1 MTSSQKRCHLLKKD
15 VISIFNQSLLTRMNS
30 HPIILFDGICNLCN
44 SAVSFVIKRDKK
56 SLIQFASLQTDPAKK
71 LLEQFNLPT
80 QSINTVIL
88 IEKGVMYT
96 QSTAVLKI
104 CKYLNGLWPLFY
116 GLIIVPTFIRDGIY
130 QLIAT
135 NRYQWFGKREK
146 CMVPSP
152 ELSARFL

>member
-1 MTSSQKRCHLLKKD
+1 MDT
-15 VISIFNQSLLTRMNS
+15 

-44 SAVSFVIKRDKK
+44 SAVSFVIK
-56 SLIQFASLQTDPAKK
+56 K

-80 QSINTVIL
+80 QSINSLIL

-104 CKYLNGLWPLFY
+104 CKHLNGLWPLLY
-116 GLIIVPTFIRDGIY
+116 GLVIVPKFIRNGIY
-130 QLIAT
+130 QWIAT
-135 NRYQWFGKREK
+135 NRYQWFGKQEK

>member
-1 MTSSQKRCHLLKKD
+1 MTSPQKRCHLPQGD
-15 VISIFNQSLLTRMNS
+15 VISIFNQSLLTRMDT

-56 SLIQFASLQTDPAKK
+56 SVIQFAALQTDPAKK

-80 QSINTVIL
+80 QSINSIIL
-88 IEKGVMYT
+88 IEKGVMHT

-104 CKYLNGLWPLFY
+104 CKHLNGLWPLFY
-116 GLIIVPTFIRDGIY
+116 GLIIVPKFIRNGIY
-130 QLIAT
+130 ELIAT
-135 NRYQWFGKREK
+135 NRYQWFGKQEK

>member
-1 MTSSQKRCHLLKKD
+1 MDT
-15 VISIFNQSLLTRMNS
+15 

-44 SAVSFVIKRDKK
+44 SAVNFIIKRNKK
-56 SLIQFASLQTDPAKK
+56 SRIQFAALQTNSGKQ

-80 QSINTVIL
+80 QSINSLIL
-88 IEKGVMYT
+88 IEKGIVYT

-104 CKYLNGLWPLFY
+104 CKHLNGLWPVLY
-116 GLIIVPTFIRDGIY
+116 GLIIVPKFIRNGIY

-135 NRYQWFGKREK
+135 NRYQWFGKQEK

-152 ELSARFL
+152 ELSDRFL

>member
-1 MTSSQKRCHLLKKD
+1 MDT
-15 VISIFNQSLLTRMNS
+15 

-44 SAVSFVIKRDKK
+44 SAVNFIIKRNKK
-56 SLIQFASLQTDPAKK
+56 SRIQFAALQTNSGKQ

-80 QSINTVIL
+80 QSINSLIL
-88 IEKGVMYT
+88 IEKGMVYT

-104 CKYLNGLWPLFY
+104 CKHLNGLWPVLY
-116 GLIIVPTFIRDGIY
+116 VLIIVPKFIRNGIY

-135 NRYQWFGKREK
+135 NRYQWFGKQEK

-152 ELSARFL
+152 ELSDRFL

>member
-1 MTSSQKRCHLLKKD
+1 MD
-15 VISIFNQSLLTRMNS
+15 S

-44 SAVSFVIKRDKK
+44 NAVSFVIKRDKK
-56 SLIQFASLQTDPAKK
+56 SVIQFAAIQTDPAKK
-71 LLEQFNLPT
+71 LLAQFNLPT
-80 QSINTVIL
+80 QSFNSVIL

-104 CKYLNGLWPLFY
+104 CKHLNGLWPLLY
-116 GLIIVPTFIRDGIY
+116 GLIIVPTFIRNGTY
-130 QLIAT
+130 QWIAK
-135 NRYQWFGKREK
+135 NRYQWFGKQEK

>member
-1 MTSSQKRCHLLKKD
+1 MDT
-15 VISIFNQSLLTRMNS
+15 

-44 SAVSFVIKRDKK
+44 SAVNFIIKRNKK
-56 SLIQFASLQTDPAKK
+56 SQIQFAALQTNSGKQ

-80 QSINTVIL
+80 QSINSLIL
-88 IEKGVMYT
+88 IEKGIVYT

-104 CKYLNGLWPLFY
+104 CKHLNGLWPLLY
-116 GLIIVPTFIRDGIY
+116 GLIIVPKFIRNGIY

-135 NRYQWFGKREK
+135 NRYQRFGKQEK

-152 ELSARFL
+152 ELSDRFL

>member
-1 MTSSQKRCHLLKKD
+1 MD
-15 VISIFNQSLLTRMNS
+15 S

-44 SAVSFVIKRDKK
+44 NAVSFVIKRDKK
-56 SLIQFASLQTDPAKK
+56 SVIQFASLQTDPAKK

-104 CKYLNGLWPLFY
+104 CKHLNGLWPLLY
-116 GLIIVPTFIRDGIY
+116 GLIIVPTFIRNGTY
-130 QLIAT
+130 QWIAK
-135 NRYQWFGKREK
+135 NRYQWFGKKEK

>member
-1 MTSSQKRCHLLKKD
+1 MDT
-15 VISIFNQSLLTRMNS
+15 

-56 SLIQFASLQTDPAKK
+56 SVIQFAALQTDPAKK

-80 QSINTVIL
+80 QSINSIIL
-88 IEKGVMYT
+88 IEKGVLYT

-104 CKYLNGLWPLFY
+104 SKHLNGLWPLLY
-116 GLIIVPTFIRDGIY
+116 GLIIVPTFIRNGIY
-130 QLIAT
+130 QWIAK
-135 NRYQWFGKREK
+135 NRYQWFGKQEK

-152 ELSARFL
+152 ELSARFLK